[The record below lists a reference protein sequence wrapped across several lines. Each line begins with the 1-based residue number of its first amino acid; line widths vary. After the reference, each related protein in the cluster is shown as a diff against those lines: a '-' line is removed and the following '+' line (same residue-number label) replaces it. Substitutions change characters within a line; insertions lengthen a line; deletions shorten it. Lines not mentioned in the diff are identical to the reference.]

1 MQILVLPQK
10 QLKNKVK
17 LIGLIKFKRALISL
31 RLQLMNTELNVTT
44 IKFYIRIRGRV
55 VEGTGLIIRFP
66 MERHWF
72 EPSRM
77 HLKHLNV
84 VFFQI

>member
-66 MERHWF
+66 MEHHWF

-77 HLKHLNV
+77 H
-84 VFFQI
+84 I